1 LVTAASETLD
11 PTVVVGVLAAA
22 EGAINRALK
31 YAPKTQADLAALSD
45 QSIRIVIHQPEF
57 QLTCLLGYPIKLQS
71 IAESKANASVEGSLS
86 DYLTIVSSD
95 DPALINGDLTIG
107 GDSRLLQQLQRLL
120 GELDIDWEAPIA
132 AVTGDVVGHQIGR
145 SLRGILAWGKT
156 SRASIERQL
165 KEFIIEEAR
174 LSPSEA
180 ELSDFY
186 DDIRRLQQTID
197 RVDAKLKRLGRRRD
211 PV

>member
-1 LVTAASETLD
+1 M
-11 PTVVVGVLAAA
+11 GILAAA

-31 YAPKTQADLAALSD
+31 YAPKTQADLAKLTG
-45 QSIRIVIHQPEF
+45 QSIKIVIHQPEF
-57 QLTCLLGYPIKLQS
+57 ALTCLLGYPIKLQS
-71 IAESKANASVEGSLS
+71 IAECKPNASIEGSMS

-95 DPALINGDLTIG
+95 DPAIALINGDLTIG

-132 AVTGDVVGHQIGR
+132 EVTGDVVGHQIGR
-145 SLRGILAWGKT
+145 SLRGILAWGRT

-180 ELSDFY
+180 ELCDFY

-197 RVDAKLKRLGRRRD
+197 RVDAKIKRLSRRRD

>member
-1 LVTAASETLD
+1 
-11 PTVVVGVLAAA
+11 
-22 EGAINRALK
+22 
-31 YAPKTQADLAALSD
+31 
-45 QSIRIVIHQPEF
+45 
-57 QLTCLLGYPIKLQS
+57 
-71 IAESKANASVEGSLS
+71 
-86 DYLTIVSSD
+86 VSSD
-95 DPALINGDLTIG
+95 DPAIALINGDLTIG

-180 ELSDFY
+180 ELCDFY

-197 RVDAKLKRLGRRRD
+197 RVDAKIKRLSRRRN
-211 PV
+211 PA